1 MQRIIRTDFYEIDNL
16 LVLSG
21 INMTKYFKVALL
33 INPSRKYT
41 QGILS
46 GIARYSRFRGT
57 WNFYRPLDY
66 REKKAKTN
74 LLQIMKDLKP
84 DGVLMREPP
93 GMDKIIMMNIP
104 AVTFPYSQET
114 FSKIANAVVDHV
126 AVGEMAAKHF
136 IDRGFSHFAYIG
148 FEDWWWSLKRKEG
161 FQKTLQQTG
170 YEILAYSSATKKK
183 LKWSDELPQIADWIR
198 SLPKPI
204 AVMACNDDRGELVIE
219 ACKIA
224 NVPVPEEVSVIGV
237 DNDQLVCDLCNP
249 PLSSISLSLE
259 KSGYEAAKL
268 LDQLM
273 SKKLESPHNIFIIP
287 THVAT
292 RRSTDTLAIDDKEVA
307 AALRFIKNNIKK
319 NLCVSDVVDNVAL
332 SRRVLEK
339 RFRTLLNK
347 SIHVEIKQNR
357 IKLMEQMLYD
367 NTMSIMEIAHELNFD
382 DVTHFSRYFHNE
394 KGLSP
399 SKYRKKFCLFN
410 SFHHD

>member
-1 MQRIIRTDFYEIDNL
+1 
-16 LVLSG
+16 
-21 INMTKYFKVALL
+21 MTKYFKVVLL

-46 GIARYSRFRGT
+46 GIARYSRVRGM

-74 LLQIMKDLKP
+74 LPQIIKDLKP
-84 DGVLMREPP
+84 DGILMREPSD
-93 GMDKIIMMNIP
+93 MYKIIKMNIP
-104 AVTFPYSQET
+104 AVTFPYSQEA
-114 FSKIANAVVDHV
+114 FPKIANVITDHV
-126 AVGEMAAKHF
+126 SVGEMAARHF
-136 IDRGFSHFAYIG
+136 LDKGFRHFAYIG

-161 FQKTLQQTG
+161 FRQILQQAG
-170 YEILAYSSATKKK
+170 YEIHTYSSVTKKK
-183 LKWSDELPQIADWIR
+183 LKWSDELPQVADWIQ
-198 SLPKPI
+198 SLPKPV
-204 AVMACNDDRGELVIE
+204 AVMGCNDDRGELVIE

-224 NVPVPEEVSVIGV
+224 NVIVPDEVSVIGV

-273 SKKLESPHNIFIIP
+273 SKKLEIPHNIYIVPIR
-287 THVAT
+287 VST
-292 RRSTDTLAIDDKEVA
+292 RRSSDILAIDDKEVA
-307 AALRFIKNNIKK
+307 TAVRFIRNNIKK

-357 IKLMEQMLYD
+357 IKLMEQMLHD

-399 SKYRKKFCLFN
+399 SNYRKKFCMFNSLHNDSLFN
-410 SFHHD
+410 HSL

>member
-1 MQRIIRTDFYEIDNL
+1 
-16 LVLSG
+16 
-21 INMTKYFKVALL
+21 MTKYFKVVLL

-46 GIARYSRFRGT
+46 GIAKYSRVRGK

-74 LLQIMKDLKP
+74 LLQIIQDINP
-84 DGVLMREPP
+84 DGILMREPP
-93 GMDKIIMMNIP
+93 EIDKIIQMNIP
-104 AVTFPYSQET
+104 TVIFPYTREA
-114 FSKIANAVVDHV
+114 FPKVANVIVDHI

-136 IDRGFSHFAYIG
+136 LDRRHRHFAYIG
-148 FEDWWWSLKRKEG
+148 FEDWWWSLRRREG
-161 FQKTLQQTG
+161 FLRKLRQAG
-170 YEILAYSSATKKK
+170 YKINTYASATKKK
-183 LKWSDELPQIADWIR
+183 LKWSDELSQIADWIR

-204 AVMACNDDRGELVIE
+204 AVMACNDDRGGLVIE

-224 NVPVPEEVSVIGV
+224 NVPVPDEVSVIGV
-237 DNDQLVCDLCNP
+237 DDDQLVCDLCNP

-273 SKKLESPHNIFIIP
+273 SKKLEIPHNIHIVP

-292 RRSTDTLAIDDKEVA
+292 RQSSDILAIDDKEVA
-307 AALRFIKNNIKK
+307 TAVRFIQNNIKK
-319 NLCVSDVVDNVAL
+319 NLCVSDVVDNMAL

-339 RFRTLLNK
+339 RFRKYLNK
-347 SIHVEIKQNR
+347 SIHSEIKQNR
-357 IKLMEQMLYD
+357 IKLMEQLLCD
-367 NTMSIMEIAHELNFD
+367 TNMSIMEIAHELNFD
-382 DVTHFSRYFHNE
+382 DVTHFSRYFRKE

-399 SKYRKKFCLFN
+399 NKYRKKFYLFN
-410 SFHHD
+410 SFSS

>member
-1 MQRIIRTDFYEIDNL
+1 
-16 LVLSG
+16 
-21 INMTKYFKVALL
+21 MTKYFKVVLL

-46 GIARYSRFRGT
+46 GIARYSRVRGM

-74 LLQIMKDLKP
+74 LLQIMKDLNP
-84 DGVLMREPP
+84 DGILMREPP
-93 GMDKIIMMNIP
+93 DMDKIIKMNVP
-104 AVTFPYSQET
+104 AVTFPCSQES
-114 FSKIANAVVDHV
+114 FPKIANAVVDHI
-126 AVGEMAAKHF
+126 AVGEKAAKHF
-136 IDRGFSHFAYIG
+136 LDRGFRHFAYIG
-148 FEDWWWSLKRKEG
+148 FEDWWWSIRRREG
-161 FQKTLQQTG
+161 FLRKLQQADLKINT
-170 YEILAYSSATKKK
+170 YASLTKKK
-183 LKWSDELPQIADWIR
+183 LKWSDELPQLANWIR

-224 NVPVPEEVSVIGV
+224 NVPVPEEISVVGV

-273 SKKLESPHNIFIIP
+273 SKKLETSHNIRIIP
-287 THVAT
+287 THVTT
-292 RRSTDTLAIDDKEVA
+292 RRSTDILAIDDIEVA
-307 AALRFIKNNIKK
+307 AAVRFIKNNIKK

-339 RFRTLLNK
+339 RFRTLLDK

-357 IKLMEQMLYD
+357 IKLMEQMLHD

-382 DVTHFSRYFHNE
+382 DITHFSRYFRKE

-399 SKYRKKFCLFN
+399 NKYRKKFCLLN
-410 SFHHD
+410 SYHDSL

>member
-1 MQRIIRTDFYEIDNL
+1 
-16 LVLSG
+16 
-21 INMTKYFKVALL
+21 MTKFFKVVLL

-46 GIARYSRFRGT
+46 GIARYSRVRGM

-66 REKKAKTN
+66 REKYRKTD
-74 LLQIMKDLKP
+74 LLQIIQDLKP
-84 DGVLMREPP
+84 DGILMREPP
-93 GMDKIIMMNIP
+93 DMDKIIKMNIP
-104 AVTFPYSQET
+104 VVTFPYSQET
-114 FSKIANAVVDHV
+114 FPKIANAVVDHI
-126 AVGEMAAKHF
+126 AVGEMAARHF
-136 IDRGFSHFAYIG
+136 LDRGFRHFAYIG
-148 FEDWWWSLKRKEG
+148 FEDWWWSLRRREG
-161 FQKTLQQTG
+161 FLRKPQQAGYTIKTYKSL
-170 YEILAYSSATKKK
+170 TKKK
-183 LKWSDELPQIADWIR
+183 LEWSDELPQIADWIR

-249 PLSSISLSLE
+249 PLSSISLSIE

-268 LDQLM
+268 LNQLM
-273 SKKLESPHNIFIIP
+273 SKKLETPHNIRIIP
-287 THVAT
+287 THVET

-307 AALRFIKNNIKK
+307 AAVRFIRNNIKK
-319 NLCVSDVVDNVAL
+319 NLYVSDVVNNVAL

-347 SIHVEIKQNR
+347 SVHVEIKQNR
-357 IKLMEQMLYD
+357 IKLIEQMLYD
-367 NTMSIMEIAHELNFD
+367 NAMSIMEIAHELNFD
-382 DVTHFSRYFHNE
+382 DVTHFSRYFRKE

-399 SKYRKKFCLFN
+399 KQYRKKFCLFN
-410 SFHHD
+410 SYHHD

>member
-1 MQRIIRTDFYEIDNL
+1 MAKI
-16 LVLSG
+16 
-21 INMTKYFKVALL
+21 FKVVLL
-33 INPSRKYT
+33 INPSRRYT

-46 GIARYSRFRGT
+46 GIARFSRVRGM

-74 LLQIMKDLKP
+74 LLQIIKDLNP
-84 DGVLMREPP
+84 DGILMREPP
-93 GMDKIIMMNIP
+93 SMDKIIKMNIP

-114 FSKIANAVVDHV
+114 FPKVANVITNHIS
-126 AVGEMAAKHF
+126 VGEMAARHF
-136 IDRGFSHFAYIG
+136 LDKGFRHFAYIG

-161 FQKTLQQTG
+161 FRQVLQQAG
-170 YEILAYSSATKKK
+170 YEIHSYSSATRKK
-183 LKWSDELPQIADWIR
+183 LKWSDELPQVADWIQ

-204 AVMACNDDRGELVIE
+204 AVMGCNDDRGELVIE

-224 NVPVPEEVSVIGV
+224 NAFVPDEVSVIGV

-273 SKKLESPHNIFIIP
+273 SKKLRSPYNIYITP

-292 RRSTDTLAIDDKEVA
+292 RRSTDLLAIDDKEVA
-307 AALRFIKNNIKK
+307 TAVRFIQNNIKK
-319 NLCVSDVVDNVAL
+319 NLCVSDVVDQTTL

-339 RFRTLLNK
+339 RFRKLLNK
-347 SIHVEIKQNR
+347 SIHVEIKQSR
-357 IKLMEQMLYD
+357 IKLMEQMLHD
-367 NTMSIMEIAHELNFD
+367 STMSIIEIAHELNFG
-382 DVTHFSRYFHNE
+382 DVTHFSRYFRKE

-399 SKYRKKFCLFN
+399 NQYRKKYCLLN
-410 SFHHD
+410 SYPHDSLLDERTN

>member
-1 MQRIIRTDFYEIDNL
+1 
-16 LVLSG
+16 
-21 INMTKYFKVALL
+21 MTRFFKVVLL

-41 QGILS
+41 QGLLS
-46 GIARYSRFRGT
+46 GIARYSRIHGM

-74 LLQIMKDLKP
+74 LLQIMKDLNP
-84 DGVLMREPP
+84 DGILMREPP
-93 GMDKIIMMNIP
+93 EMEAIIKMNIP

-114 FSKIANAVVDHV
+114 FPKIANAVVDHI
-126 AVGEMAAKHF
+126 AVGEMAARHF
-136 IDRGFSHFAYIG
+136 LDRGFRHFAYIG
-148 FEDWWWSLKRKEG
+148 FEDWWWSLRRKEG
-161 FQKTLQQTG
+161 FLRWLQQSG
-170 YEILAYSSATKKK
+170 YYVNIYTSLSRKK

-204 AVMACNDDRGELVIE
+204 AIMACNDDRGELVIE
-219 ACKIA
+219 ACKMA
-224 NVPVPEEVSVIGV
+224 DVPVPEGVSVIGV

-268 LDQLM
+268 LDLLM
-273 SKKLESPHNIFIIP
+273 SKKLTQCHDIRIIP

-292 RRSTDTLAIDDKEVA
+292 RRSTDTLAINDKDVA
-307 AALRFIKNNIKK
+307 AAVRFIKDNIKK
-319 NLCVSDVVDNVAL
+319 NLCVSDVVENVAL

-339 RFRTLLNK
+339 RFRALLNK

-382 DVTHFSRYFHNE
+382 DVTHFSRYFRKE
-394 KGLSP
+394 KGFSP
-399 SKYRKKFCLFN
+399 NQYRKKFCLFN
-410 SFHHD
+410 NHHHDSLLDSTANLRISK

>member
-1 MQRIIRTDFYEIDNL
+1 
-16 LVLSG
+16 
-21 INMTKYFKVALL
+21 MTKYFKVVLL

-46 GIARYSRFRGT
+46 GIARYSRVRGM

-66 REKKAKTN
+66 REKKAKRN
-74 LLQIMKDLKP
+74 LLQVMEDLKP
-84 DGVLMREPP
+84 DGILMREPP
-93 GMDKIIMMNIP
+93 EIDKIIKMNISTVIFP
-104 AVTFPYSQET
+104 YTRETFP
-114 FSKIANAVVDHV
+114 KVANAIVDHV
-126 AVGEMAAKHF
+126 AVGKMAARHF
-136 IDRGFSHFAYIG
+136 LDRGFRHFAFIG

-161 FQKTLQQTG
+161 FQQTLQQAG
-170 YEILAYSSATKKK
+170 YEILTYSSVTKKR
-183 LKWSDELPQIADWIR
+183 LKWSDELPRIADWIR

-224 NVPVPEEVSVIGV
+224 NVHVPDEVSVIGV

-273 SKKLESPHNIFIIP
+273 SKKLETPHNIYIVPIR
-287 THVAT
+287 VVT
-292 RRSTDTLAIDDKEVA
+292 RRSSDILAIDDKEVA
-307 AALRFIKNNIKK
+307 TAVRFIQNNIKK

-367 NTMSIMEIAHELNFD
+367 NTMSIMEIAQELNFD
-382 DVTHFSRYFHNE
+382 DVTHFSRYFHKE

-399 SKYRKKFCLFN
+399 SKYRQKFCLFN
-410 SFHHD
+410 SYHQD